1 MRYAGFRDAHA
12 DLSHSNRRTLEGA
25 GQKGTFRQRFGMETV
40 DYIFTNENKV
50 AHPGVCHDADLCHG
64 WSDHTGLWSVVPTG
78 AGGPVNYDASLL
90 SSLSQP
96 TGEPYKTNW
105 LWLDFAAAS
114 LFLLLHGLFLCW
126 KSRRPGRSATPAATP
141 PAPYGP
147 AKKSTKLLA
156 LTITLAAIVGA
167 PTLSWHRDLSFL
179 TALSIGC
186 YTALSPR
193 LGSFQ
198 PFVLHIVVRLV
209 SLSIVLSLVFS
220 IPCGSPSLAFP
231 SSLQLLWLCLS
242 VRLGC
247 VDGSPVW
254 DSLAAAVLLLLFVA
268 ADFLAAGGR
277 DGGANPFMAWE
288 LASPA
293 IVVSCGTWVVLVL
306 VCGLVGSLVVSI
318 GGKFAKERGHSAT
331 AAKLELSHVKLP

>member
-1 MRYAGFRDAHA
+1 
-12 DLSHSNRRTLEGA
+12 
-25 GQKGTFRQRFGMETV
+25 
-40 DYIFTNENKV
+40 
-50 AHPGVCHDADLCHG
+50 
-64 WSDHTGLWSVVPTG
+64 
-78 AGGPVNYDASLL
+78 
-90 SSLSQP
+90 
-96 TGEPYKTNW
+96 
-105 LWLDFAAAS
+105 
-114 LFLLLHGLFLCW
+114 
-126 KSRRPGRSATPAATP
+126 
-141 PAPYGP
+141 
-147 AKKSTKLLA
+147 
-156 LTITLAAIVGA
+156 
-167 PTLSWHRDLSFL
+167 
-179 TALSIGC
+179 
-186 YTALSPR
+186 
-193 LGSFQ
+193 
-198 PFVLHIVVRLV
+198 LV

-293 IVVSCGTWVVLVL
+293 IVVSCGTWVVLIL

-331 AAKLELSHVKLP
+331 AAKLELSHVKRTL